1 MGGLSIYHWIILAIV
16 VLVLFGGGGKIS
28 SLMGDFAKGI
38 KSFKKS
44 MAEDDSPT
52 PDVKVQ
58 QAPIAPPQN
67 VASQNV
73 ASQAPAAAPQKS
85 DSAQDA
91 RMADETSSRSV
102 H

>member
-44 MAEDDSPT
+44 MAEDETPVQDAKVSQTPIASPQNSDAQT
-52 PDVKVQ
+52 VSSQMVPPQKVQ
-58 QAPIAPPQN
+58 SSED
-67 VASQNV
+67 V
-73 ASQAPAAAPQKS
+73 
-85 DSAQDA
+85 
-91 RMADETSSRSV
+91 RMAEGSSSRSSR
-102 H
+102 